1 MSAALQSLMREAPR
15 SAQSSVPLW
24 GGIFNFI
31 AIGAS
36 GALTFVAL
44 STAII
49 GLNTGVPAWI
59 VNVACYAAL
68 IGPIYLLQR
77 RFSFQSDAPHVQA
90 LPRYVA
96 VQCMALMLA
105 AVFSYVVHGTMNLP
119 TVVASLLVIGLTSG
133 VNFVV
138 LRSWAFARTNLMAA
152 A

>member
-15 SAQSSVPLW
+15 SAQPSLPLW
-24 GGIFNFI
+24 GGILNFVG
-31 AIGAS
+31 IGAS
-36 GALTFVAL
+36 GALTFVLL

-59 VNVACYAAL
+59 VNVVCYAAL

-77 RFSFQSDAPHVQA
+77 RFSFQSDAPHIQA

-96 VQCMALMLA
+96 VQCMALALA